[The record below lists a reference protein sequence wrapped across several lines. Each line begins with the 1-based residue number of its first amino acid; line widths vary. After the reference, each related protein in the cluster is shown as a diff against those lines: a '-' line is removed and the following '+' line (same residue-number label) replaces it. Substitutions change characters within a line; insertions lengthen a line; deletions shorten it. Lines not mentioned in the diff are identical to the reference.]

1 VHSAQGDQLQYDDGS
16 PAAGVC
22 QDNEEEPNDELEVS
36 DGRDG
41 SGVTRLPDTDK
52 HPRVQNRYEHQPV
65 AGRQTF
71 GKEDSAVTFF
81 GRCPC
86 SK

>member
-1 VHSAQGDQLQYDDGS
+1 MA
-16 PAAGVC
+16 
-22 QDNEEEPNDELEVS
+22 
-36 DGRDG
+36 
-41 SGVTRLPDTDK
+41 RLADTDK
-52 HPRVQNRYEHQPV
+52 HPRVQNCYEHQPV

-71 GKEDSAVTFF
+71 GKENRTIRFF